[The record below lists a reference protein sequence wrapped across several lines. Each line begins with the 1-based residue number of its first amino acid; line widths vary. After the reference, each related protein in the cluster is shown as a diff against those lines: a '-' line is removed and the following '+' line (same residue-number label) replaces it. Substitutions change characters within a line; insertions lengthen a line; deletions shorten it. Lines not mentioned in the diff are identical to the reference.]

1 MPFLQSISS
10 LFSGNSSKSNPDRY
24 NNRRSV
30 MDSTRDAFS
39 LPTTNAGKVHYGN
52 GYNDGPQ
59 LDSASSSPGPSRRN
73 SNAYNNNYPP
83 KNFSANPNSYP
94 PLTHTFHRLRKTLA
108 GSFPELLETLN
119 PPVNPAL
126 LATFEAE
133 LGCPLPRS
141 VRESIQVA
149 DGQDLEATANIS
161 GSGGLFYGLYF
172 LPLEE
177 VMREWAFWR
186 YAEDDPTVGGNPA
199 ILATMASVPPQ
210 WIKTVYA
217 CKGWVPLLSD
227 RTGNY
232 VGVDLDPGPNGS
244 WGQVIVFGRD
254 FDRKCVL
261 WMGDGEGGWG
271 KWLAAFVDELQSG
284 EGWEADKT
292 ASSDEEEEIGY
303 NSYNGGG
310 TYGEAG
316 SGLRLAGQ
324 YRGWSVLEAWWDRS
338 VRKWE
343 SLGLGLDIEE
353 VERGL
358 EEARRLTGY
367 GVSATEGKGKGKVR
381 EGTNGSTSNSNSP
394 LQETLGG
401 SPHLAAVPGTPV
413 PRDSDVLLP
422 PSSPEQPT
430 IPKIRHPS
438 PSPARV
444 ITPVTSTTDH
454 PLKPGPSPTVSGS
467 GSGSGY
473 LSPPTHSPPRRRR
486 APAPAPTPIDLPTRA
501 DIQAMSAIAQ
511 AEVSGLRGGWVMN
524 LDTSVGSAAR
534 RASRLSSLG
543 SGSQGRGSMDAEMV
557 DIDLEGGRAVPFGS
571 PNMTEDE
578 LERQREEERMAHAG
592 LEHRRSPVMLT
603 SRTPS
608 PLARSPRSPH
618 SPLSPHSVSF
628 HSPHSPYSSRSP
640 SFETRTAI
648 TTIDDPSREKTPKAS
663 LRSPNAQ
670 SPLNVTAIPQSVL
683 DATSM
688 IRPPPPVANN
698 SSLTI
703 RGYDGEER
711 DRSLVRANSGASSG
725 RRSPRPE
732 RSGTTPIPG
741 SGPTQQR
748 SMTRGQRESS
758 VISTDSH
765 DGLLESGSYRRSM
778 SPVSVSDASA
788 LEGEEVLESP
798 STIKSMDSEHKVKKG
813 KAGLEEEFQEVSL

>member
-1 MPFLQSISS
+1 
-10 LFSGNSSKSNPDRY
+10 
-24 NNRRSV
+24 
-30 MDSTRDAFS
+30 
-39 LPTTNAGKVHYGN
+39 
-52 GYNDGPQ
+52 
-59 LDSASSSPGPSRRN
+59 
-73 SNAYNNNYPP
+73 
-83 KNFSANPNSYP
+83 
-94 PLTHTFHRLRKTLA
+94 
-108 GSFPELLETLN
+108 
-119 PPVNPAL
+119 
-126 LATFEAE
+126 
-133 LGCPLPRS
+133 
-141 VRESIQVA
+141 
-149 DGQDLEATANIS
+149 
-161 GSGGLFYGLYF
+161 
-172 LPLEE
+172 
-177 VMREWAFWR
+177 
-186 YAEDDPTVGGNPA
+186 
-199 ILATMASVPPQ
+199 
-210 WIKTVYA
+210 
-217 CKGWVPLLSD
+217 
-227 RTGNY
+227 
-232 VGVDLDPGPNGS
+232 
-244 WGQVIVFGRD
+244 
-254 FDRKCVL
+254 
-261 WMGDGEGGWG
+261 
-271 KWLAAFVDELQSG
+271 
-284 EGWEADKT
+284 
-292 ASSDEEEEIGY
+292 
-303 NSYNGGG
+303 
-310 TYGEAG
+310 
-316 SGLRLAGQ
+316 
-324 YRGWSVLEAWWDRS
+324 
-338 VRKWE
+338 
-343 SLGLGLDIEE
+343 
-353 VERGL
+353 
-358 EEARRLTGY
+358 
-367 GVSATEGKGKGKVR
+367 
-381 EGTNGSTSNSNSP
+381 
-394 LQETLGG
+394 
-401 SPHLAAVPGTPV
+401 
-413 PRDSDVLLP
+413 
-422 PSSPEQPT
+422 
-430 IPKIRHPS
+430 
-438 PSPARV
+438 
-444 ITPVTSTTDH
+444 
-454 PLKPGPSPTVSGS
+454 
-467 GSGSGY
+467 
-473 LSPPTHSPPRRRR
+473 
-486 APAPAPTPIDLPTRA
+486 
-501 DIQAMSAIAQ
+501 MSAIAQ